1 MSNIMDNN
9 LYTSSVGLS
18 ELMLEFTA
26 FESELFKE
34 AISTDITELQLINDG
49 KDTSAFIEG
58 KFEDI
63 KNKII
68 EFVKKFL
75 VKLKSVIQTFFKVV
89 YDKITMSNL
98 AFFKKYASIVKDKF
112 QQLSESAD
120 LDVNLESGSGL
131 VVEYAKLKNFNP
143 NIKDIKY
150 YLEKWEVFT
159 AKFSNI
165 SSDKNKV
172 AIFNDI
178 FGTSISS
185 SSEFDKAIKDLWF
198 EDPKEVRYVDIAK
211 EVEESLTTNMNSIK
225 KDADRMIKQVE
236 STIQTI
242 KSADDE
248 ETKYINQVTTA
259 YLAVIHVYVA
269 NMLRLIKFNAA
280 QARKA
285 FAKAVAYKPVK
296 ESELD
301 SDLLLIESL
310 LMSEEEK

>member
-1 MSNIMDNN
+1 MDNN
-9 LYTSSVGLS
+9 LYTTSVGLS
-18 ELMLEFTA
+18 ELMLELTT

-34 AISTDITELQLINDG
+34 AISTDITELRLINDG
-49 KDTSAFIEG
+49 KDTSTFIES

-75 VKLKSVIQTFFKVV
+75 VKLKSAIQTFFRVV

-98 AFFKKYASIVKDKF
+98 AFFKKYAGVVKDKF
-112 QQLSESAD
+112 KQLSESAV

-131 VVEYAKLKNFNP
+131 VVEYAKLKNFTP

-150 YLEKWEVFT
+150 YLEKWVVFT

-178 FGTSISS
+178 FGTDVSS
-185 SSEFDKAIKDLWF
+185 PSEFDKAIKDLWF
-198 EDPKEVRYVDIAK
+198 EEPKEVKYTDIAK
-211 EVEESLTTNMNSIK
+211 EVEESLTTNMNSVK
-225 KDADRMIKQVE
+225 QDADRMIKQVE
-236 STIQTI
+236 RTIQVI
-242 KSADDE
+242 KSINDNED

-259 YLAVIHVYVA
+259 YLAVIHVYVT

-296 ESELD
+296 ESELN
-301 SDLLLIESL
+301 SDLLLIKSL

>member
-1 MSNIMDNN
+1 MDNN
-9 LYTSSVGLS
+9 LYTTSAGLS
-18 ELMLEFTA
+18 GLMLELTT

-49 KDTSAFIEG
+49 KDTSTFTEG

-75 VKLKSVIQTFFKVV
+75 VKLKSVVQTFFKVV

-131 VVEYAKLKNFNP
+131 VVEYAKLKNFNH

-150 YLEKWEVFT
+150 YLEKWAVFT

-178 FGTSISS
+178 FGTNVSNP
-185 SSEFDKAIKDLWF
+185 SEFDKAIKDLWF
-198 EDPKEVRYVDIAK
+198 EEPKEVKYIDIAK
-211 EVEESLTTNMNSIK
+211 EVEESLTTNMNSVK
-225 KDADRMIKQVE
+225 QDVDRMIKQVE

-242 KSADDE
+242 KSANNE
-248 ETKYINQVTTA
+248 ETKYVNQVTTA

-269 NMLRLIKFNAA
+269 NTLRLIKFNAA

-296 ESELD
+296 ESEFN

>member
-1 MSNIMDNN
+1 MDNN

-18 ELMLEFTA
+18 KLMLEFTI

-75 VKLKSVIQTFFKVV
+75 VKLKSAIQTFFKVV
-89 YDKITMSNL
+89 YDKITMSNI
-98 AFFKKYASIVKDKF
+98 AFFKKYAGIVKDKF
-112 QQLSESAD
+112 KQLSESAV

-131 VVEYAKLKNFNP
+131 VVEYAKLKNFTP

-150 YLEKWEVFT
+150 YLEKWVVFT

-178 FGTSISS
+178 FGTNVYSP
-185 SSEFDKAIKDLWF
+185 SEFDKAIKDLWF
-198 EDPKEVRYVDIAK
+198 EEPKEVRYVDIAK
-211 EVEESLTTNMNSIK
+211 EVEQSLTTNMDKIK
-225 KDADRMIKQVE
+225 QDADRMIKQVE
-236 STIQTI
+236 NTIQVI
-242 KSADDE
+242 KSVNDNED

-259 YLAVIHVYVA
+259 YLAVIHVYIT
-269 NMLRLIKFNAA
+269 NMLKLIKFNAA
-280 QARKA
+280 QARKV

-296 ESELD
+296 ESELN

>member
-1 MSNIMDNN
+1 MDNN
-9 LYTSSVGLS
+9 LYTTSVGLS
-18 ELMLEFTA
+18 ELMLELTT

-75 VKLKSVIQTFFKVV
+75 VKLKSVIQTFFRVV

-112 QQLSESAD
+112 QQLSESAN

-131 VVEYAKLKNFNP
+131 VVEYAKLKNFTP

-150 YLEKWEVFT
+150 YLEKWVVFT

-178 FGTSISS
+178 FGTNVYSP
-185 SSEFDKAIKDLWF
+185 SEFDKAIKDLWF
-198 EDPKEVRYVDIAK
+198 EEPKEVRYVDIAK
-211 EVEESLTTNMNSIK
+211 EVEQSLTTNMDKIK
-225 KDADRMIKQVE
+225 QDADRMIKQVE
-236 STIQTI
+236 NTIQII
-242 KSADDE
+242 KSVNDNDD

-296 ESELD
+296 ESEFN

>member
-1 MSNIMDNN
+1 MDNN
-9 LYTSSVGLS
+9 LYTTSVGLS
-18 ELMLEFTA
+18 ELMLELTA

-49 KDTSAFIEG
+49 KDTSTFIEG

-112 QQLSESAD
+112 QQLSESAS
-120 LDVNLESGSGL
+120 LDINLESGSGL
-131 VVEYAKLKNFNP
+131 VVEYAKLKNFTP

-150 YLEKWEVFT
+150 YLEKWVVFT

-178 FGTSISS
+178 FGTDVSS
-185 SSEFDKAIKDLWF
+185 PSEFNKAIKDLWF
-198 EDPKEVRYVDIAK
+198 EEPKEVKYTDIAK
-211 EVEESLTTNMNSIK
+211 EVEESLTTNMNSVK
-225 KDADRMIKQVE
+225 QDADRMIKQVE
-236 STIQTI
+236 RTIQVI
-242 KSADDE
+242 NSINDNED

-296 ESELD
+296 ESELN

>member
-1 MSNIMDNN
+1 MDNN
-9 LYTSSVGLS
+9 LYTTSVGLS
-18 ELMLEFTA
+18 ELMLELTT

-49 KDTSAFIEG
+49 KDTSTFIEG

-112 QQLSESAD
+112 QQLSESAN
-120 LDVNLESGSGL
+120 LDINLESGSGL

-150 YLEKWEVFT
+150 YLEKWVVFT

-178 FGTSISS
+178 FGTNVSS
-185 SSEFDKAIKDLWF
+185 PSEFDKTIKDLWF
-198 EDPKEVRYVDIAK
+198 EEPKEVKYTDIAK
-211 EVEESLTTNMNSIK
+211 EVEESLTTNMNNAK
-225 KDADRMIKQVE
+225 QDADRMIKQVE
-236 STIQTI
+236 NTIQII
-242 KSADDE
+242 KSVNDNED

-296 ESELD
+296 ESELN

>member
-1 MSNIMDNN
+1 MDNN
-9 LYTSSVGLS
+9 LYTTSVGLS
-18 ELMLEFTA
+18 ELMLELTT

-49 KDTSAFIEG
+49 KDTSTFIEG

-75 VKLKSVIQTFFKVV
+75 VKLKSVIQTFFRVV

-150 YLEKWEVFT
+150 YLEKWVVFT

-178 FGTSISS
+178 FGTDVSS
-185 SSEFDKAIKDLWF
+185 PSEFDKAIKDLWF
-198 EDPKEVRYVDIAK
+198 EEPKEVKYTDIAK

-225 KDADRMIKQVE
+225 QDADRMIKQVE
-236 STIQTI
+236 RTIQVI
-242 KSADDE
+242 KSVNDNED

-296 ESELD
+296 ESELN

>member
-1 MSNIMDNN
+1 MDNN
-9 LYTSSVGLS
+9 LYTTSVGLS
-18 ELMLEFTA
+18 ELMLELTT

-75 VKLKSVIQTFFKVV
+75 VKLKSVIQTFFRVV

-112 QQLSESAD
+112 QQLSESAN

-131 VVEYAKLKNFNP
+131 VVEYAKLKNFTP

-150 YLEKWEVFT
+150 YLEKWVVFT

-178 FGTSISS
+178 FGTNVSS
-185 SSEFDKAIKDLWF
+185 SSEFDKTIKDLWF
-198 EDPKEVRYVDIAK
+198 EEPKEVKYTDIAK
-211 EVEESLTTNMNSIK
+211 EVEESLTTNMNNAK
-225 KDADRMIKQVE
+225 QDANRMIKQVE
-236 STIQTI
+236 NTIQII
-242 KSADDE
+242 KSVNDNED

-296 ESELD
+296 ESELN

>member
-1 MSNIMDNN
+1 MDNN

-131 VVEYAKLKNFNP
+131 VVEYAKLKDFNP

-150 YLEKWEVFT
+150 YLEKWTVFT

-178 FGTSISS
+178 FGTNVSS
-185 SSEFDKAIKDLWF
+185 PSEFDKAIKDLWF

-285 FAKAVAYKPVK
+285 FAKAVTYKPVK
-296 ESELD
+296 ESEYN

>member
-1 MSNIMDNN
+1 MDNN
-9 LYTSSVGLS
+9 LYTSSVGLG
-18 ELMLEFTA
+18 ELMLELTT

-34 AISTDITELQLINDG
+34 TISTDITELQLINDG

-75 VKLKSVIQTFFKVV
+75 VKLKSVIQTFFRVV

-112 QQLSESAD
+112 QQLSESAN
-120 LDVNLESGSGL
+120 LDINLESGSGL
-131 VVEYAKLKNFNP
+131 VVEYAKLKNFTP

-150 YLEKWEVFT
+150 YLEKWVVFT

-178 FGTSISS
+178 FGTNVSS
-185 SSEFDKAIKDLWF
+185 PSEFDKTIKDLWF
-198 EDPKEVRYVDIAK
+198 EEPKEVKYIDIAK
-211 EVEESLTTNMNSIK
+211 EIEESLTTNMNSVK
-225 KDADRMIKQVE
+225 QDVDRMIKRVE
-236 STIQTI
+236 ATIQTI
-242 KSADDE
+242 KSANDE

-269 NMLRLIKFNAA
+269 NMLKLIKFNAA

-285 FAKAVAYKPVK
+285 FAKAVTYKPVK
-296 ESELD
+296 ESELN

>member
-1 MSNIMDNN
+1 MDNN
-9 LYTSSVGLS
+9 LYTTSVGLS
-18 ELMLEFTA
+18 ELMLELTT

-75 VKLKSVIQTFFKVV
+75 VKLKSVIQTFFRVV

-112 QQLSESAD
+112 QQLSESAN

-131 VVEYAKLKNFNP
+131 VVEYAKLKNFTP

-150 YLEKWEVFT
+150 YLEKWVVFT

-178 FGTSISS
+178 FGTNVSS
-185 SSEFDKAIKDLWF
+185 PSEFDKAIKDLWF
-198 EDPKEVRYVDIAK
+198 EEPKEVKYTDIAK
-211 EVEESLTTNMNSIK
+211 EVEESLTTNMNNTK
-225 KDADRMIKQVE
+225 QDADRMIKQVE
-236 STIQTI
+236 NTIQII
-242 KSADDE
+242 KSVNDNED

-296 ESELD
+296 ELELN

>member
-1 MSNIMDNN
+1 MDNN
-9 LYTSSVGLS
+9 LYTTSVGLS
-18 ELMLEFTA
+18 ELMLELTT

-75 VKLKSVIQTFFKVV
+75 VKLKSVIQTFFRVV

-112 QQLSESAD
+112 QQLSESAN
-120 LDVNLESGSGL
+120 LDINLESGSGL
-131 VVEYAKLKNFNP
+131 VVEYAKLKNFTP

-150 YLEKWEVFT
+150 YLEKWVVFT

-178 FGTSISS
+178 FGTNVSS
-185 SSEFDKAIKDLWF
+185 PSEFDKTIKDLWF
-198 EDPKEVRYVDIAK
+198 EEPKEVKYTDIAK
-211 EVEESLTTNMNSIK
+211 EVEESLTTNMNNTK
-225 KDADRMIKQVE
+225 QDADRMIKQVE
-236 STIQTI
+236 NTIQII
-242 KSADDE
+242 KSVNDNED

-296 ESELD
+296 ESEFN

>member
-1 MSNIMDNN
+1 MDNN
-9 LYTSSVGLS
+9 LYTTSVGLG
-18 ELMLEFTA
+18 ELILELTT

-49 KDTSAFIEG
+49 KDTSTFIEG

-131 VVEYAKLKNFNP
+131 VVEYAKLKNFTP

-150 YLEKWEVFT
+150 YLEKWAVFA

-178 FGTSISS
+178 FGTNVSS
-185 SSEFDKAIKDLWF
+185 SSEFDKTIKDLWF
-198 EDPKEVRYVDIAK
+198 EEPKEVKYTDIAK
-211 EVEESLTTNMNSIK
+211 EVEESLTTNMNNAK
-225 KDADRMIKQVE
+225 QDADRMIKQVE
-236 STIQTI
+236 NTIQII
-242 KSADDE
+242 KSVNDNED

-296 ESELD
+296 ESEFN

>member
-1 MSNIMDNN
+1 MDNN
-9 LYTSSVGLS
+9 LYTTSVGLS

-75 VKLKSVIQTFFKVV
+75 VKLKSAIQTFFRVV

-112 QQLSESAD
+112 QQLSESVD
-120 LDVNLESGSGL
+120 LDINLESGSGL
-131 VVEYAKLKNFNP
+131 VVEYAKLKNFTP

-150 YLEKWEVFT
+150 YLEKWVVFN
-159 AKFSNI
+159 AKFSNT

-178 FGTSISS
+178 FGTNVSS
-185 SSEFDKAIKDLWF
+185 PSEFDKAIKDLWF
-198 EDPKEVRYVDIAK
+198 EEPKEVKYTNIAK
-211 EVEESLTTNMNSIK
+211 EVEESLTTNMNNAK
-225 KDADRMIKQVE
+225 QDADRMIKQVE
-236 STIQTI
+236 NTIQVI
-242 KSADDE
+242 KSVNDNED

-280 QARKA
+280 QARKT

-296 ESELD
+296 ESELN

>member
-1 MSNIMDNN
+1 MDNN
-9 LYTSSVGLS
+9 LYTTSVGLS
-18 ELMLEFTA
+18 ELMLELTT

-75 VKLKSVIQTFFKVV
+75 VKLKSVIQTFFRVV

-112 QQLSESAD
+112 QQLSESAS
-120 LDVNLESGSGL
+120 LDINLESGSGL
-131 VVEYAKLKNFNP
+131 IVEYAKLKNFTP

-150 YLEKWEVFT
+150 YLEKWVVFT

-178 FGTSISS
+178 FGTDVSS
-185 SSEFDKAIKDLWF
+185 PSEFDKTIKDLWF
-198 EDPKEVRYVDIAK
+198 EEPKEVRYVDIAK
-211 EVEESLTTNMNSIK
+211 EVEESLTTNMNSVK
-225 KDADRMIKQVE
+225 QDADRMIKQVE
-236 STIQTI
+236 RTIQVI
-242 KSADDE
+242 KSINDNED

-269 NMLRLIKFNAA
+269 NILRLIKFNAA

-296 ESELD
+296 ESELN

-310 LMSEEEK
+310 LISEEEK

>member
-1 MSNIMDNN
+1 MDNN
-9 LYTSSVGLS
+9 LYTTSVGLS
-18 ELMLEFTA
+18 ELMLELTT

-49 KDTSAFIEG
+49 KDTSTFIEG

-75 VKLKSVIQTFFKVV
+75 VKLKYVIQTFFRVV

-112 QQLSESAD
+112 QQLSESVD
-120 LDVNLESGSGL
+120 LDINLESGSGL
-131 VVEYAKLKNFNP
+131 VVEYAKLKNFTP

-150 YLEKWEVFT
+150 YLEKWVVFT

-178 FGTSISS
+178 FGTNVSNP
-185 SSEFDKAIKDLWF
+185 SEFDKAIKDLWF
-198 EDPKEVRYVDIAK
+198 EEPKEVKYIDIAK
-211 EVEESLTTNMNSIK
+211 EVEESLTTNMNNVK
-225 KDADRMIKQVE
+225 QDAERMIKQVE

-242 KSADDE
+242 KSTNDE

-280 QARKA
+280 QAHKA
-285 FAKAVAYKPVK
+285 FAKAVTYKPVK
-296 ESELD
+296 ESELN

>member
-1 MSNIMDNN
+1 MDNN

-75 VKLKSVIQTFFKVV
+75 VKLKSVIQTFFRVV

-112 QQLSESAD
+112 QQLSESAY

-131 VVEYAKLKNFNP
+131 VVEYAKLKNFTP

-150 YLEKWEVFT
+150 YLEKWAVFT

-178 FGTSISS
+178 FGTNVSS
-185 SSEFDKAIKDLWF
+185 PSEFDKAIKDLWF
-198 EDPKEVRYVDIAK
+198 EEPKEVRYVDIAK
-211 EVEESLTTNMNSIK
+211 EVEESLTTNMNNVK
-225 KDADRMIKQVE
+225 RDVDRMIKQVE
-236 STIQTI
+236 SIIQTI

-296 ESELD
+296 ESEFN

>member
-1 MSNIMDNN
+1 MDNN

-18 ELMLEFTA
+18 ELMLEFTI

-49 KDTSAFIEG
+49 KDTSTFIEG

-131 VVEYAKLKNFNP
+131 VVEYAKLKDFNP

-150 YLEKWEVFT
+150 YLEKWTVFT

-178 FGTSISS
+178 FGTNVSS
-185 SSEFDKAIKDLWF
+185 PSEFDKAIKDLWF

-285 FAKAVAYKPVK
+285 FAKAVTYKPVK
-296 ESELD
+296 ESEYN

>member
-1 MSNIMDNN
+1 MDNN
-9 LYTSSVGLS
+9 LYTTSVGLS
-18 ELMLEFTA
+18 ELMLEFTT

-75 VKLKSVIQTFFKVV
+75 VKLKSVIQTFFRVV

-112 QQLSESAD
+112 QQLSESAN

-131 VVEYAKLKNFNP
+131 VVEYAKLKNFTP

-150 YLEKWEVFT
+150 YLEKWVVFT

-178 FGTSISS
+178 FGTNVYSP
-185 SSEFDKAIKDLWF
+185 SEFDKAIKDLWF
-198 EDPKEVRYVDIAK
+198 EEPKEVRYVDIAK
-211 EVEESLTTNMNSIK
+211 EVEQSLTTNMDKIK
-225 KDADRMIKQVE
+225 QDADRMIKQVE

-242 KSADDE
+242 KSTNDE

-296 ESELD
+296 ESEFN

>member
-1 MSNIMDNN
+1 
-9 LYTSSVGLS
+9 
-18 ELMLEFTA
+18 MLELTT

-34 AISTDITELQLINDG
+34 AIYTDITELQLINDG

-75 VKLKSVIQTFFKVV
+75 VKLKSVIQTFFRVV

-112 QQLSESAD
+112 QQLSESAN
-120 LDVNLESGSGL
+120 LDINLESGSGL
-131 VVEYAKLKNFNP
+131 VVEYAKLKNFTP

-150 YLEKWEVFT
+150 YLEKWVVFT

-178 FGTSISS
+178 FGTNVSS
-185 SSEFDKAIKDLWF
+185 PSEFDKTIKDLWF
-198 EDPKEVRYVDIAK
+198 EEPKEVKYTDIAK
-211 EVEESLTTNMNSIK
+211 EVEESLTTNMNNVK
-225 KDADRMIKQVE
+225 QDADRMIKQVE
-236 STIQTI
+236 NTIQII
-242 KSADDE
+242 KSVNDNED

-296 ESELD
+296 ESEFN

>member
-1 MSNIMDNN
+1 MDNN

-75 VKLKSVIQTFFKVV
+75 VKLKSVIQTFFRVV

-112 QQLSESAD
+112 QQLSESAY

-131 VVEYAKLKNFNP
+131 VVEYAKLKNFTP

-150 YLEKWEVFT
+150 YLEKWAVFT

-178 FGTSISS
+178 FGTNVSS
-185 SSEFDKAIKDLWF
+185 PSEFDKAIKDLWF
-198 EDPKEVRYVDIAK
+198 EEPKEVRYVDIAK
-211 EVEESLTTNMNSIK
+211 EVEESLTTNMNNVK
-225 KDADRMIKQVE
+225 RDADRMIKQVE

-296 ESELD
+296 ESEFN

>member
-1 MSNIMDNN
+1 MDNN
-9 LYTSSVGLS
+9 LYTTSVGLG
-18 ELMLEFTA
+18 ELMLEFTI

-49 KDTSAFIEG
+49 KYTSTFIEG

-75 VKLKSVIQTFFKVV
+75 VKLKSVIKTFFRVV

-112 QQLSESAD
+112 QQLSESAN
-120 LDVNLESGSGL
+120 LDINLESGSGL
-131 VVEYAKLKNFNP
+131 VVEYAKLKNFTP

-150 YLEKWEVFT
+150 YLEKWVVFT

-178 FGTSISS
+178 FGTNVSS
-185 SSEFDKAIKDLWF
+185 PSEFDKTIKDLWF
-198 EDPKEVRYVDIAK
+198 EEPKEVKYTDIAK
-211 EVEESLTTNMNSIK
+211 EVEESLNTNMNNAK
-225 KDADRMIKQVE
+225 QDADRMIKQVE
-236 STIQTI
+236 NTIQII
-242 KSADDE
+242 KSVNDNED

-296 ESELD
+296 ESEFN

>member
-1 MSNIMDNN
+1 MDNN
-9 LYTSSVGLS
+9 LYTTSVGLS

-75 VKLKSVIQTFFKVV
+75 VKLKSAIQTFFRVV

-112 QQLSESAD
+112 QQLSESVD
-120 LDVNLESGSGL
+120 LDINLESGSGL

-150 YLEKWEVFT
+150 YLEKWAVFT

-178 FGTSISS
+178 FGTNVSS
-185 SSEFDKAIKDLWF
+185 PSEFDKAIKDLWF
-198 EDPKEVRYVDIAK
+198 EEPKEVRYVDIVK

-296 ESELD
+296 ESEFN

>member
-1 MSNIMDNN
+1 MDNN
-9 LYTSSVGLS
+9 LYTTSVGLS
-18 ELMLEFTA
+18 ELMLELTT

-49 KDTSAFIEG
+49 KDTSTFIES

-89 YDKITMSNL
+89 YDKITMSNF

-131 VVEYAKLKNFNP
+131 VVEYAKLKNFTP

-150 YLEKWEVFT
+150 YLEKWVVFT

-178 FGTSISS
+178 FGTNVSS
-185 SSEFDKAIKDLWF
+185 PSEFDKAIKDLWF
-198 EDPKEVRYVDIAK
+198 EKPKEVRYVDIAK
-211 EVEESLTTNMNSIK
+211 EVEESLTTNMNNVK
-225 KDADRMIKQVE
+225 QDAERMIKQVE
-236 STIQTI
+236 NTIQII
-242 KSADDE
+242 KSVNDNDD

-296 ESELD
+296 ESELN

-310 LMSEEEK
+310 LMYEEEK

>member
-1 MSNIMDNN
+1 MDNN

-75 VKLKSVIQTFFKVV
+75 VKLKSVIQTFFRVV

-112 QQLSESAD
+112 QQLSESAY

-131 VVEYAKLKNFNP
+131 VVEYAKLKNFTP

-150 YLEKWEVFT
+150 YLEKWAVFT

-178 FGTSISS
+178 FGTNVSS
-185 SSEFDKAIKDLWF
+185 PSEFDKAIKDLWF
-198 EDPKEVRYVDIAK
+198 EEPKEVRYVDIAK

-296 ESELD
+296 ESEFD

>member
-1 MSNIMDNN
+1 MDNN

-18 ELMLEFTA
+18 ELMLELTT

-49 KDTSAFIEG
+49 KDISTFIEG

-131 VVEYAKLKNFNP
+131 VVEYAKLKNFTP

-150 YLEKWEVFT
+150 YLEKWVVFT

-178 FGTSISS
+178 FGTNVSNP
-185 SSEFDKAIKDLWF
+185 SEFDKAIKDLWF
-198 EDPKEVRYVDIAK
+198 EEPKEVKYIDIAK
-211 EVEESLTTNMNSIK
+211 EVEESLTTNMNSVK
-225 KDADRMIKQVE
+225 QDADRMIK
-236 STIQTI
+236 
-242 KSADDE
+242 
-248 ETKYINQVTTA
+248 
-259 YLAVIHVYVA
+259 
-269 NMLRLIKFNAA
+269 
-280 QARKA
+280 
-285 FAKAVAYKPVK
+285 
-296 ESELD
+296 
-301 SDLLLIESL
+301 
-310 LMSEEEK
+310 

>member
-1 MSNIMDNN
+1 MDNN
-9 LYTSSVGLS
+9 LYTTSVGLC

-75 VKLKSVIQTFFKVV
+75 VKLKSVIQTFFRVV

-112 QQLSESAD
+112 QQLSESAS
-120 LDVNLESGSGL
+120 LDINLESGSGL

-150 YLEKWEVFT
+150 YLEKWAVFT
-159 AKFSNI
+159 AKFSNV

-178 FGTSISS
+178 FGTNVSS
-185 SSEFDKAIKDLWF
+185 PSEFDKTIKDLWF
-198 EDPKEVRYVDIAK
+198 EEPKEVRYVDIAK
-211 EVEESLTTNMNSIK
+211 EVEESLTTNMNSVK
-225 KDADRMIKQVE
+225 QDAERMIKQVE

-242 KSADDE
+242 KSANDE

-285 FAKAVAYKPVK
+285 FAKAVTYKPVK
-296 ESELD
+296 ESEYN

>member
-1 MSNIMDNN
+1 MDNN
-9 LYTSSVGLS
+9 LYTTSVGLS
-18 ELMLEFTA
+18 ELMLELTT

-49 KDTSAFIEG
+49 KDTSTFIES

-112 QQLSESAD
+112 QQLSESAN

-150 YLEKWEVFT
+150 YLEKWAVFT

-178 FGTSISS
+178 FGTNVSS

-198 EDPKEVRYVDIAK
+198 EEPKEVRYVDIAK
-211 EVEESLTTNMNSIK
+211 EVEESLTTNMNNVK
-225 KDADRMIKQVE
+225 QDAERMIKQVE

-242 KSADDE
+242 KSTNDE

-285 FAKAVAYKPVK
+285 FAKAVTYKPVK
-296 ESELD
+296 ESELNF
-301 SDLLLIESL
+301 DLLLIESL

>member
-1 MSNIMDNN
+1 MDNN
-9 LYTSSVGLS
+9 LYTTSVGLS
-18 ELMLEFTA
+18 ELMLELTT

-75 VKLKSVIQTFFKVV
+75 VKLKSVIQTFFRVV

-112 QQLSESAD
+112 QQLSESAY

-131 VVEYAKLKNFNP
+131 VVEYAKLKNFTP

-150 YLEKWEVFT
+150 YLEKWAVFT

-178 FGTSISS
+178 FGTNVSS
-185 SSEFDKAIKDLWF
+185 PSEFDKAIKDLWF
-198 EDPKEVRYVDIAK
+198 EEPKEVRYVDIAK
-211 EVEESLTTNMNSIK
+211 EVEESLTTNMNNVK
-225 KDADRMIKQVE
+225 RDADRMIKQVE

-296 ESELD
+296 ESELN

>member
-1 MSNIMDNN
+1 MDNN
-9 LYTSSVGLS
+9 LYTSSVGLG
-18 ELMLEFTA
+18 ELMLGLTT

-131 VVEYAKLKNFNP
+131 VVEYAKLKDFNP

-150 YLEKWEVFT
+150 YLEKWTVFT

-178 FGTSISS
+178 FGTNVSS
-185 SSEFDKAIKDLWF
+185 PSEFDKAIKDLWF

-211 EVEESLTTNMNSIK
+211 EVEESLTTNMNNVK
-225 KDADRMIKQVE
+225 RDADRMIKQVE

-296 ESELD
+296 ESELN

>member
-1 MSNIMDNN
+1 MDNN
-9 LYTSSVGLS
+9 LYITSVGLS

-75 VKLKSVIQTFFKVV
+75 VKLKSVIQTFFRVV

-112 QQLSESAD
+112 QQLSESAN

-131 VVEYAKLKNFNP
+131 VVEYAKLKNFTP

-150 YLEKWEVFT
+150 YLEKWVVFT

-178 FGTSISS
+178 FGTDVSS
-185 SSEFDKAIKDLWF
+185 PSEFDKAIKDLWF
-198 EDPKEVRYVDIAK
+198 EEPKEVRYVDIAK

-225 KDADRMIKQVE
+225 QDADRMIKQVE
-236 STIQTI
+236 RTIQVI
-242 KSADDE
+242 KSINDNED

-296 ESELD
+296 ESEFN

>member
-1 MSNIMDNN
+1 
-9 LYTSSVGLS
+9 
-18 ELMLEFTA
+18 MLELTT

-75 VKLKSVIQTFFKVV
+75 VKLKSVIQTFFRVV

-112 QQLSESAD
+112 QQLSESAN
-120 LDVNLESGSGL
+120 LDINLESGSGL
-131 VVEYAKLKNFNP
+131 VVEYAKLKNFTP

-150 YLEKWEVFT
+150 YLEKWVVFT

-178 FGTSISS
+178 FGTNVSS
-185 SSEFDKAIKDLWF
+185 PSEFDKTIKDLWF
-198 EDPKEVRYVDIAK
+198 EEPKEVKYTDIAK
-211 EVEESLTTNMNSIK
+211 EVEESLTTNMNNAK
-225 KDADRMIKQVE
+225 QDADRMIKQVE
-236 STIQTI
+236 NTIQII
-242 KSADDE
+242 KSVNDNED

-296 ESELD
+296 ESEFN

>member
-1 MSNIMDNN
+1 MDNN
-9 LYTSSVGLS
+9 LYTTSVGLS
-18 ELMLEFTA
+18 ELMLELTT

-75 VKLKSVIQTFFKVV
+75 VKLKSVIQTFFRVV

-112 QQLSESAD
+112 QQLSESAN
-120 LDVNLESGSGL
+120 LDINLESGSGL
-131 VVEYAKLKNFNP
+131 VVEYAKLKNFTP

-150 YLEKWEVFT
+150 YLEKWVVFT

-178 FGTSISS
+178 FGTNVSS
-185 SSEFDKAIKDLWF
+185 PSEFDKTIKDLWF
-198 EDPKEVRYVDIAK
+198 EDPKEVKYTDIAK
-211 EVEESLTTNMNSIK
+211 EVEESLTTNMNNAK
-225 KDADRMIKQVE
+225 QDADRMIKQVE
-236 STIQTI
+236 NTIQII
-242 KSADDE
+242 KSVNDNED

-296 ESELD
+296 ESEFN

>member
-1 MSNIMDNN
+1 MDNN
-9 LYTSSVGLS
+9 LYTTSVGLS
-18 ELMLEFTA
+18 ELMLELTT

-58 KFEDI
+58 RFEDI

-75 VKLKSVIQTFFKVV
+75 VKLKSVIQTFFRVV

-112 QQLSESAD
+112 QQLSESAN
-120 LDVNLESGSGL
+120 LDINLESGSGI
-131 VVEYAKLKNFNP
+131 VVEYAKLKNFTP

-150 YLEKWEVFT
+150 YLEKWVVFT

-178 FGTSISS
+178 FGTNVSS
-185 SSEFDKAIKDLWF
+185 PSEFDKTIKDLWF
-198 EDPKEVRYVDIAK
+198 EEPKEVKYTDIAK
-211 EVEESLTTNMNSIK
+211 EVEESLTTNMNNAK
-225 KDADRMIKQVE
+225 QDADRMIKQVE
-236 STIQTI
+236 NTIQII
-242 KSADDE
+242 KSVNDNED

-296 ESELD
+296 ESEFN

>member
-1 MSNIMDNN
+1 MDNN
-9 LYTSSVGLS
+9 LYTTSVGLS
-18 ELMLEFTA
+18 ELMLELTT

-75 VKLKSVIQTFFKVV
+75 VKLKSVIQTFFRVV

-112 QQLSESAD
+112 QQLSESAN
-120 LDVNLESGSGL
+120 LDINLESGSGL

-150 YLEKWEVFT
+150 YLEKWVVFT

-178 FGTSISS
+178 FGTNVSNP
-185 SSEFDKAIKDLWF
+185 SEFDKTIKDLWF
-198 EDPKEVRYVDIAK
+198 EEPKEVKYTDIAK
-211 EVEESLTTNMNSIK
+211 EVEESLTTNMNNAK
-225 KDADRMIKQVE
+225 QDADRMIKQVE
-236 STIQTI
+236 NTIQII
-242 KSADDE
+242 KSVNDNED

-296 ESELD
+296 ESEFN

>member
-1 MSNIMDNN
+1 MDNN

-75 VKLKSVIQTFFKVV
+75 VKLKSVIQTFFRVV

-112 QQLSESAD
+112 QQLSESAY

-131 VVEYAKLKNFNP
+131 VVEYAKLKNFTP

-150 YLEKWEVFT
+150 YLEKWAVFT

-178 FGTSISS
+178 FGTNVSS
-185 SSEFDKAIKDLWF
+185 PSEFDKAIKDLWF
-198 EDPKEVRYVDIAK
+198 EEPKEVRYVDIAK

>member
-1 MSNIMDNN
+1 MDNN
-9 LYTSSVGLS
+9 LYTTSVGLG
-18 ELMLEFTA
+18 ELMLELTT

-49 KDTSAFIEG
+49 KDTSTFIEG

-150 YLEKWEVFT
+150 YLEKWAVFT
-159 AKFSNI
+159 AKFSNV

-178 FGTSISS
+178 FGTNVSS
-185 SSEFDKAIKDLWF
+185 PSEFDKTIKDLWF
-198 EDPKEVRYVDIAK
+198 EEPKEVKYTDISK
-211 EVEESLTTNMNSIK
+211 EVEESLTANMNSVK
-225 KDADRMIKQVE
+225 QDADRMIKQVE

-242 KSADDE
+242 KSADGD
-248 ETKYINQVTTA
+248 ETKYITTA

-296 ESELD
+296 ESESN

>member
-1 MSNIMDNN
+1 MDNN
-9 LYTSSVGLS
+9 LYITSVGLN
-18 ELMLEFTA
+18 ELLLELTT

-49 KDTSAFIEG
+49 KDTSTFIES

-112 QQLSESAD
+112 QQLSESAN

-150 YLEKWEVFT
+150 YLEKWAVFT

-178 FGTSISS
+178 FGTNVSS
-185 SSEFDKAIKDLWF
+185 PSEFDKAIKDLWF
-198 EDPKEVRYVDIAK
+198 EEPKEVRYVDIAK
-211 EVEESLTTNMNSIK
+211 EVEESLTTNMNNVK
-225 KDADRMIKQVE
+225 QDAERMIKQVE

-242 KSADDE
+242 KSTNDE

-296 ESELD
+296 ESELN

>member
-1 MSNIMDNN
+1 MDNN

-18 ELMLEFTA
+18 ELMLEFTI

-49 KDTSAFIEG
+49 KDTSTFIEG

-131 VVEYAKLKNFNP
+131 VVEYAKLKDFNP

-150 YLEKWEVFT
+150 YLEKWTVFT

-178 FGTSISS
+178 FGTNVSNS
-185 SSEFDKAIKDLWF
+185 
-198 EDPKEVRYVDIAK
+198 PKR
-211 EVEESLTTNMNSIK
+211 SLPN
-225 KDADRMIKQVE
+225 
-236 STIQTI
+236 TIC
-242 KSADDE
+242 
-248 ETKYINQVTTA
+248 VG
-259 YLAVIHVYVA
+259 L
-269 NMLRLIKFNAA
+269 
-280 QARKA
+280 
-285 FAKAVAYKPVK
+285 
-296 ESELD
+296 
-301 SDLLLIESL
+301 
-310 LMSEEEK
+310 

>member
-1 MSNIMDNN
+1 MDNN
-9 LYTSSVGLS
+9 LYTTSVGLS
-18 ELMLEFTA
+18 ELMLELTT

-75 VKLKSVIQTFFKVV
+75 VKLKSVIQTFFRVV

-112 QQLSESAD
+112 KQLSESAV
-120 LDVNLESGSGL
+120 LDVNIESGSGL
-131 VVEYAKLKNFNP
+131 VVEYAKLKNFTP

-150 YLEKWEVFT
+150 YLEKWVVFT

-178 FGTSISS
+178 FGTDVSS
-185 SSEFDKAIKDLWF
+185 PSEFDKAIKDLWF
-198 EDPKEVRYVDIAK
+198 EEPKEVKYTDVAK
-211 EVEESLTTNMNSIK
+211 EVEESLTTNMNSVK
-225 KDADRMIKQVE
+225 QDADRMIKQVE
-236 STIQTI
+236 PTIQVI
-242 KSADDE
+242 KSINDNED

-296 ESELD
+296 ESELN